1 MKALHSI
8 FRTAFGSLAKQV
20 SQTGCSAVYSE
31 SNSTQLTLS
40 RLREKTSLVIKLRT
54 RKICWKGMQQGK
66 PVVRM
71 CSTLLLLLDDESS
84 LSFCQVVDTRLKWD
98 KEEYFDNIK
107 KFDASTRKIY
117 GYQQVISNY
126 KIYF

>member
-1 MKALHSI
+1 
-8 FRTAFGSLAKQV
+8 
-20 SQTGCSAVYSE
+20 
-31 SNSTQLTLS
+31 
-40 RLREKTSLVIKLRT
+40 
-54 RKICWKGMQQGK
+54 MQQGK